1 MNNNVNNTT
10 HPIVEK
16 MENLFTNPEQL
27 KPENVKASVREIAGL
42 LYTLRNN
49 LLSHNEAIRNQ
60 AFEQIATLK
69 TQLEEKKELFRKAQS
84 SFLSTFLATVSPEQ
98 KLVLDELM
106 NKLGIKQPLSS
117 KQKTNKKKP
126 KSKRNQWMAG

>member
-1 MNNNVNNTT
+1 
-10 HPIVEK
+10 

-84 SFLSTFLATVSPEQ
+84 SFLSNFLATVSPEQ